1 MKQFNLTS
9 KLFAVFGILLLLLLI
24 IAVVGSFN
32 PIRTGTD
39 FKEYRIA
46 SELGFTV
53 AYWTFQRDW
62 EIVEKRD
69 GYEVA
74 YRWFGSR
81 KKAEAFCRGIFNG
94 VRPVPI
100 L

>member
-53 AYWTFQRDW
+53 AYWTFQMAW
-62 EIVEKRD
+62 EVIEKKVDQIR
-69 GYEVA
+69 GAGQSIGIQE
-74 YRWFGSR
+74 R
-81 KKAEAFCRGIFNG
+81 K
-94 VRPVPI
+94 
-100 L
+100 